1 MEWRIRDEELKSAGR
16 RRKMLLPQ
24 QPRAAHLSKLLH
36 ASEWVH
42 WSQWPIDSVFITHR
56 KGWINAYLMC
66 EEEGTLGRWG
76 GGPGPVPRAGSG
88 GGGAGGGGLLNMGPI
103 VFSVYSAV
111 PPFPLFMY

>member
-1 MEWRIRDEELKSAGR
+1 
-16 RRKMLLPQ
+16 
-24 QPRAAHLSKLLH
+24 
-36 ASEWVH
+36 
-42 WSQWPIDSVFITHR
+42 
-56 KGWINAYLMC
+56 MC